1 MKAVPIR
8 YMSEGDYLEGEKRV
22 SCLVLDVPLGTLH
35 DDL

>member
-22 SCLVLDVPLGTLH
+22 SCLGLDIPFDTLY